1 MGFDDRD
8 AGRRDVEGDIRSVL
22 RCQSPEWTTVDSNKD
37 GQDFQLITLNR
48 KKKITINDR
57 SFPSNAYLRLKGPHS
72 WKVFPWPGLSLAF
85 LANIE
90 SGCFLSLPGI

>member
-48 KKKITINDR
+48 KKKSQSMT
-57 SFPSNAYLRLKGPHS
+57 GH
-72 WKVFPWPGLSLAF
+72 
-85 LANIE
+85 
-90 SGCFLSLPGI
+90 SLPTLTFG